1 MESHIRHMKEVV
13 SKIFLDHVAL
23 IAQTN
28 DEIRQSI
35 MAVDFHDMPQDRT
48 PPDLNHRLRLDRSL
62 FRNARTQ
69 SARKN
74 DDLHDLPK
82 RGRRAQSAT
91 AALSFG
97 DRSQSTGGPL
107 FDKIRAHHPEHN
119 TKSLKACYGE
129 PHEHPPC

>member
-1 MESHIRHMKEVV
+1 MHLHPVFGQMESHIRHMKEVV
-13 SKIFLDHVAL
+13 SKIFLDYVAL
-23 IAQTN
+23 ITQAN

-35 MAVDFHDMPQDRT
+35 MAVDFHDLPQDRT
-48 PPDLNHRLRLDRSL
+48 PADLNHRLRLDRSL

-82 RGRRAQSAT
+82 RGRRAQSARW
-91 AALSFG
+91 ASF
-97 DRSQSTGGPL
+97 DE
-107 FDKIRAHHPEHN
+107 IRAHHPEHN

-129 PHEHPPC
+129 RHEHLSC